1 VLPLLLLTPGR
12 INKTVAATDDALA
25 QRKQAEHDAAVAAAM
40 AAAQAARQR
49 LRAKKHRK
57 KDEVTRH
64 LLSYSYTYMCIWT
77 CIYYANTVLKACN
90 TVQC

>member
-1 VLPLLLLTPGR
+1 VLTLCALLLHVLPLLLHTPGR

-57 KDEVTRH
+57 KDEVTRQTTLISVH
-64 LLSYSYTYMCIWT
+64 ARVFICT
-77 CIYYANTVLKACN
+77 
-90 TVQC
+90 